1 MRNLANLGYE
11 VLCHLLPNSALLQL
25 ENWQFDE
32 ATPQIRLIISSVQTV
47 VKCPVCDQ
55 PTQRIH
61 SRYERRLTDLRWS
74 DYSIT
79 LQLCVRKFF
88 CINALCK
95 RRIFTER
102 LSSVTT
108 AWARRTLRLTQRL
121 SAIGLANG
129 GASGARLSQLLGIAV
144 CRNTL
149 LQLVRSIPLPLFVTP
164 SILGVDDFCCA
175 QMQNLRHSTN

>member
-11 VLCHLLPNSALLQL
+11 VLYHLLPNSTLLQL
-25 ENWQFDE
+25 ENWQFDA
-32 ATPQIRLIISSVQTV
+32 ATSRIGLIISSVQTV

-61 SRYERRLTDLRWS
+61 SRYERKLADLPWA

-79 LQLCVRKFF
+79 LQLRVRKFF

-108 AWARRTLRLTQRL
+108 PWARRTLRLTQKL
-121 SAIGLANG
+121 SVIGLTNG
-129 GASGARLSQLLGIAV
+129 GVSGARLSQLLGMAA

-164 SILGVDDFCCA
+164 SILGVDDF
-175 QMQNLRHSTN
+175 